1 MIISNIIHMWL
12 HHPHN
17 TICRDLG
24 FLKNLKTQGAGFTPK
39 PDPPWMDVTS
49 DTHPSI
55 HSQYPSIHRASVW
68 RRDGWRQRR
77 AEKTWPSLKFDGF
90 LHQCQNNLQQCFSLA
105 MNLHPPCI
113 DGYNLLGQNSLNL
126 HPSRDSEFW
135 AVTLILESSPLLFP
149 LPQDGTTN
157 RPGCVGLKVTLF
169 DSLILSKPEELGLPF
184 KPSSWRCCS
193 VAKSW
198 VKVSIG
204 L

>member
-1 MIISNIIHMWL
+1 MLRLILI
-12 HHPHN
+12 
-17 TICRDLG
+17 
-24 FLKNLKTQGAGFTPK
+24 
-39 PDPPWMDVTS
+39 
-49 DTHPSI
+49 HPSI
-55 HSQYPSIHRASVW
+55 HPSCIGLTP
-68 RRDGWRQRR
+68 RRVTTAA
-77 AEKTWPSLKFDGF
+77 AEKTWPSLKFDGV

-113 DGYNLLGQNSLNL
+113 DGYNLLGQKPFNL
-126 HPSRDSEFW
+126 HPSRDSEFR
-135 AVTLILESSPLLFP
+135 AVTLILESSPLLFA